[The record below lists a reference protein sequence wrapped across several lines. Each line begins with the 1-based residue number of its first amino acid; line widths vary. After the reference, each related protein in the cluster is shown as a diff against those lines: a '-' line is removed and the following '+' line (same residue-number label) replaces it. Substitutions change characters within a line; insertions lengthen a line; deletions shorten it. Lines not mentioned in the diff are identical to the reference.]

1 MDHMYTQAADGS
13 GSLQGVWFGELLQL
27 TGAEGLLL
35 AVSVCRSAP
44 NREPAIMVVS
54 SVAMYHLCVG
64 GCG

>member
-35 AVSVCRSAP
+35 A
-44 NREPAIMVVS
+44 AISTGRRNTLAKSFSRGFKV
-54 SVAMYHLCVG
+54 
-64 GCG
+64 